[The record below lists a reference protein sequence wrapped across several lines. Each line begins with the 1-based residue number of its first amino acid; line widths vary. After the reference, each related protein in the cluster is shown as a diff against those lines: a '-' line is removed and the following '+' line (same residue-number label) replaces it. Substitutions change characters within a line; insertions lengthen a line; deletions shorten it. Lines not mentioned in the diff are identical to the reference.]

1 MAKRQVQNF
10 HSSII
15 CNNKKLGAIQMP
27 ISNRIDK
34 LQYVYTIK
42 HQTGLKMKELDPTT
56 HIIMDDS
63 LEHKF
68 QAK

>member
-1 MAKRQVQNF
+1 
-10 HSSII
+10 
-15 CNNKKLGAIQMP
+15 MP

-68 QAK
+68 QAKWKLQNMYYTVYIKFKNT